1 MSDASDGAHPSLRPD
16 PARVQ
21 RWRQE
26 IEHLRGRIMTLVMFR
41 DDFAKFEKIVRG
53 NARIMDADSPFPAR
67 AKQWYIDAQVMRI
80 RRILEGKSER
90 NDVHSL
96 RLLLED
102 MRRACSAFT
111 RDSIEE
117 LFDADDAPAYGAEM
131 RDFLVSSMW
140 RNVGDVAKSE
150 DRLYAK
156 HIKGH
161 LAELDDVSRRI
172 INYADKIVAHDTV
185 EGIAPANVPK
195 FNEIA
200 ECIGVIE
207 QVAKHYIAAL
217 TGAGYGSLSPV
228 AQYDEFDVFRFTWL
242 PPGDDASG
250 AA

>member
-1 MSDASDGAHPSLRPD
+1 MSDANDGTHPNLRPD
-16 PARVQ
+16 SARVQ
-21 RWRQE
+21 RWREE
-26 IEHLRGRIMTLVMFR
+26 IEHLRVQIMTLVMFR
-41 DDFAKFEKIVRG
+41 DDFAKFEKTVRG
-53 NARIMDADSPFPAR
+53 NARIMGAASPFPAR
-67 AKQWYIDAQVMRI
+67 VKQWYIDAQVMRI

-102 MRRACSAFT
+102 MRRACAAFT
-111 RDSIEE
+111 RGSIEE
-117 LFDADDAPAYGAEM
+117 LFDAEDAPAHDPEM

-140 RNVGDVAKSE
+140 RNVGDVAKNE

-161 LAELDDVSRRI
+161 LALLDESSRRI
-172 INYADKIVAHDTV
+172 VNYADKIVAHDTV
-185 EGIAPANVPK
+185 QGVAPEDVPK
-195 FNEIA
+195 FTEIA

-207 QVAKHYIAAL
+207 EVAKHYIAAL

-228 AQYDEFDVFRFTWL
+228 AQYDEFDVFRFPWL
-242 PPGDDASG
+242 LSPDDASG